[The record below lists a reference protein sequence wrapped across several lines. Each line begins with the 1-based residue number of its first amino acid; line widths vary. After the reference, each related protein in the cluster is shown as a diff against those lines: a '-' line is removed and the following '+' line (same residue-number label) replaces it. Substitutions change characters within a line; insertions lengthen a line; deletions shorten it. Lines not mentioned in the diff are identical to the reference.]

1 MSGVLAST
9 AAAVGIIDKAVGIA
23 KKLADDIFSDSHAT
37 VNTLTLIDSYPTQG
51 GKVCVYSDGHR
62 TESIVKKGAGSCPSK
77 KIFH

>member
-1 MSGVLAST
+1 MKPPRYLVLI
-9 AAAVGIIDKAVGIA
+9 GMF
-23 KKLADDIFSDSHAT
+23 IFSNSHAT

-77 KIFH
+77 KIFR